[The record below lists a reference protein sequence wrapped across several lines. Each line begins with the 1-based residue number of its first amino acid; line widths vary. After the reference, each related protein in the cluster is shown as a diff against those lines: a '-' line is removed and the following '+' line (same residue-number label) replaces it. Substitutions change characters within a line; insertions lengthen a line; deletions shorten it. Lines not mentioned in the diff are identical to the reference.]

1 MNRKTKKF
9 ELEDGEWVELYKPT
23 EEDYLEYQ
31 KALKDAGEGINDT
44 IKELIV
50 PFIKSWSF
58 DCEISAESMKK
69 EIDYENLQSIFY
81 AFLSMGRPRE
91 DLLKKF
97 GLL

>member
-1 MNRKTKKF
+1 MNKKTKKF

-58 DCEISAESMKK
+58 NCEISSESMKK

-81 AFLSMGRPRE
+81 AF
-91 DLLKKF
+91 
-97 GLL
+97 